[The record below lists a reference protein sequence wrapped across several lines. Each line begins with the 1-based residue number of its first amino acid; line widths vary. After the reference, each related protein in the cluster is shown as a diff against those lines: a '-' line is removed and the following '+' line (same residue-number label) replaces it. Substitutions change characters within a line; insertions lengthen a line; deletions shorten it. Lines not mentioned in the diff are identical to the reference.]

1 MTDQTTITPRQSGAQ
16 PGNTNA
22 LKHGFYARNLG
33 LESPSTIDEKE
44 MRNLLGEA
52 AMLKDFMFKLYTVNM
67 ETTSS
72 AVISETLRAL
82 SMAGMALSRLMLV
95 HRQVHVYDNPAMDEL
110 ERSMASTLLSITAA
124 ARGNLKSMR
133 NPYLDDDDDDES

>member
-1 MTDQTTITPRQSGAQ
+1 MTDQTTITPRQPGAQ

-52 AMLKDFMFKLYTVNM
+52 AMLKDFMFKLYSINM
-67 ETTSS
+67 ESTSS
-72 AVISETLRAL
+72 AVLAETLRAL

-95 HRQVHVYDNPAMDEL
+95 HRQVRVYENPAMDEL
-110 ERSMASTLLSITAA
+110 EKSMTATLLSVTAA
-124 ARGNLKSMR
+124 ARDNLHAMR
-133 NPYLDDDDDDES
+133 NPYLSDDDE